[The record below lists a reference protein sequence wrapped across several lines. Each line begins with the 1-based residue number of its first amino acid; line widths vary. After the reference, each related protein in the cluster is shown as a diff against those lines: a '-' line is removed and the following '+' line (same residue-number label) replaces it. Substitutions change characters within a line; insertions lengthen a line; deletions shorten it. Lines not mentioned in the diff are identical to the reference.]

1 MTPTAPSEEQKK
13 QLETLALDLLESS
26 HCTRPPVP
34 VEQILAHP
42 PPGLQS
48 VDVGDLSL
56 VFGLGDHRYEYRL
69 AMARLLYREI
79 CRSGAKGWAK
89 MQLPFNNE
97 AARYFATCVLIPAP
111 WLNKAL
117 RNPLVTLEQLSEM
130 FQVPDHA
137 MASRLVQLGKK
148 VRGMS

>member
-1 MTPTAPSEEQKK
+1 MATPVPTDAQRQ
-13 QLETLALDLLESS
+13 QLETLASNMLDSCN
-26 HCTRPPVP
+26 CTRPPVP

-42 PPGLQS
+42 PEGLQS

-79 CRSGAKGWAK
+79 CRSGAEGWAQVK
-89 MQLPFNNE
+89 LPFNNE
-97 AARYFATCVLIPAP
+97 SSRYFAICLLIPAP
-111 WLNKAL
+111 WLTKAL

-130 FQVPDHA
+130 FQVPEHA